1 MYRPARTVLFTL
13 LTLVAIFSQT
23 QVHAQGKTAVLNIQ
37 QAILLTE
44 EAQSRLKDLRGQTS
58 YKENKARLDE
68 LRKEHDDIIK
78 KLQKDMAV
86 MGEEEKLEQRRSIE
100 EKRADIEHVMR
111 KLQAAEQQLGQALVQ
126 ELAPKLQQ
134 IVTDLLKT
142 EGIGLLLNS
151 EAVLHADNSYDITAK
166 VTDRLNR
173 AR

>member
-1 MYRPARTVLFTL
+1 MRKLVKVMFFTML
-13 LTLVAIFSQT
+13 AITASVAQ
-23 QVHAQGKTAVLNIQ
+23 AQGKTAVLNIQ
-37 QAILLTE
+37 QAILLTDE
-44 EAQSRLKDLRGQTS
+44 SQTRFKELRAQAAYKD
-58 YKENKARLDE
+58 NKKQLDQ

-86 MGEEEKLEQRRSIE
+86 MSDDQKRQQQGIIE

-111 KLQAAEQQLGQALVQ
+111 KLQGAEQQLGQMLMQ
-126 ELAPKLQQ
+126 ELAPKLQEV
-134 IVTDLLKT
+134 VTELIKT

>member
-1 MYRPARTVLFTL
+1 MQKLMKMAALVLL
-13 LTLVAIFSQT
+13 ALTASLAQ
-23 QVHAQGKTAVLNIQ
+23 AQGKTAVLNIQ
-37 QAILLTE
+37 QAILMTD
-44 EAQSRLKDLRGQTS
+44 EAQKRFSELRAQSS
-58 YKENKARLDE
+58 YKDNKGQMDR

-86 MGEEEKLEQRRSIE
+86 MSDEQKRQQQGIIE

-111 KLQAAEQQLGQALVQ
+111 KLQGAEQQLGQALLQ
-126 ELAPKLQQ
+126 EMAPKLQEV
-134 IVTDLLKT
+134 VTELIKA
-142 EGIGLLLNS
+142 EGIGMLLNS

>member
-1 MYRPARTVLFTL
+1 MRKLVKVMFFTML
-13 LTLVAIFSQT
+13 AITAGVAQ
-23 QVHAQGKTAVLNIQ
+23 AQGKTAVLNIQ
-37 QAILLTE
+37 QAILLTDE
-44 EAQSRLKDLRGQTS
+44 SQTRFKELRAQAAYKD
-58 YKENKARLDE
+58 NKKQLDQ

-86 MGEEEKLEQRRSIE
+86 MSDDQKRQQQGIIE

-111 KLQAAEQQLGQALVQ
+111 KLQGAEQQLGQMLMQ
-126 ELAPKLQQ
+126 ELAPKLQEV
-134 IVTDLLKT
+134 VTELIKT